1 MLRQLEVNGSYLFF
15 DDQHGPHTAE
25 YYHYCCKL
33 IITCL
38 EASSKKINVILGP
51 YDPIITNGLPV
62 SKLDMQLEHTLVK
75 RGGRSIDEIIEG
87 KIPTHAGDDNY
98 LVRIANYDYYKTL
111 DGVIEYSVPNIINIE
126 SCAIKDIVDYSNK
139 CRYIAPLLYDVDRF
153 DKSQRSGVFT
163 LFSLG
168 ASPRR
173 DIFHQKTGV
182 QNISNI
188 FSSEKL
194 KTLYFDKAILV
205 NLHQTDHHH
214 TFEELRVLPAL
225 SQGIVVIAEDSPLKK
240 HIPYSK
246 SVVWSS
252 LQEMEQTIE
261 DVETNYEDYRKKLIT
276 PELRNTLE
284 QLRKDNLLNMRNL
297 IWQNKI

>member
-1 MLRQLEVNGSYLFF
+1 MLRQLEVNGSFLFF
-15 DDQHGPHTAE
+15 NDQHGPHTAE

-33 IITCL
+33 IVSCL
-38 EASSKKINVILGP
+38 ESSSKKINVILGP
-51 YDPIITNGLPV
+51 HNPTMTNGLPV

-75 RGGRSIDEIIEG
+75 RGGRSVDKIIESSVS
-87 KIPTHAGDDNY
+87 TDTEDDNY

-111 DGVIEYSVPNIINIE
+111 DGVIEYSIPNIVNME
-126 SCAIKDIVDYSNK
+126 SCATRDIVDYSKK

-153 DKSQRSGVFT
+153 DESERSGVFT

-173 DIFHQKTGV
+173 DIFHHKTGV
-182 QNISNI
+182 QNISNT

-194 KTLYFDKAILV
+194 KTLYYDKAILV

-225 SQGIVVIAEDSPLKK
+225 SQGIVVIAEESPLKK

-246 SVVWSS
+246 SIVWSS
-252 LQEMEQTIE
+252 LQEIEQTIK
-261 DVETNYEDYRKKLIT
+261 DVETNYEDYRNKLFT
-276 PELRNTLE
+276 PGIRNTLA
-284 QLRKDNLLNMRNL
+284 QLRKDNLLNMSNL
-297 IWQNKI
+297 IWQNKT